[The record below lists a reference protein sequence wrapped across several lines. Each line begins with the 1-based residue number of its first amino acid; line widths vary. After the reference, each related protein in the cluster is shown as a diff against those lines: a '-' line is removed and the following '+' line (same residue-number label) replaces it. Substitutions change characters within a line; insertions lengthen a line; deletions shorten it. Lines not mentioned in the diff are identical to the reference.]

1 MSSPLSFGLIPLSCQ
16 RASVSTFAE
25 AVVFLFSITRL
36 VNGVW
41 MLMIRQFLR
50 QWRCISHRLGFS
62 NT

>member
-1 MSSPLSFGLIPLSCQ
+1 MSSPLSFGLISLSCQ

-36 VNGVW
+36 MDGAW
-41 MLMIRQFLR
+41 MLIWEFLPTMTMHLR
-50 QWRCISHRLGFS
+50 RLGFS

>member
-1 MSSPLSFGLIPLSCQ
+1 MNSPLSFGLIPLSCQ

-36 VNGVW
+36 MNGAW
-41 MLMIRQFLR
+41 MLIREFLLTMTMHLR
-50 QWRCISHRLGFS
+50 RLGFS